1 MSESGQKQTSKHV
14 RPMSALPP
22 KAAGIL
28 VLKDLR
34 DIFGDADKDPL
45 ASVALVDMLRDFA
58 QLSLALLDRA
68 QQ

>member
-1 MSESGQKQTSKHV
+1 
-14 RPMSALPP
+14 MSALPP

-58 QLSLALLDRA
+58 QRSLALLDRA